1 MLRIGERLNTV
12 ASMVPPCHTVADI
25 GTDHGYVPA
34 YLVLSGKCR
43 RVIASDI
50 AEGPCQAAAETRNRF
65 GLYNEMEVR
74 MAPGLQGLHAGDA
87 ETVVIAGMGGGTI
100 MGILEES
107 PEIAASVRTFVLQ
120 PMNAANLLRQWLAQ
134 HKYAIEE
141 EALCKENNH
150 IYIII
155 KTVHAEESREL
166 SPLETELGP
175 CILKSKSSSV
185 LWQEYIQGKADH
197 YRRLLRQM
205 ENSSAAA
212 DSDKYKNL
220 KNMLVQVDGLINKS
234 L

>member
-12 ASMVPPCHTVADI
+12 TSMVPPCYTVADI

-43 RVIASDI
+43 RAIASDI

-65 GLYNEMEVR
+65 DLYNEMEVR
-74 MAPGLQGLHAGDA
+74 MAPGLRGLHTGDA
-87 ETVVIAGMGGGTI
+87 ETVVIAGMGGTTI
-100 MGILEES
+100 MSILEES

-155 KTVHAEESREL
+155 KAVHTEEIREL

-175 CILKSKSSSV
+175 CILKSKSASA

-205 ENSSAAA
+205 GNSVAAA